1 MEDILSDSSKFSLSS
16 NDDNLQNLTKFQRF
30 LYRLRKKK
38 NSLSEEDYHRMV
50 ELRFVYARLLI
61 AKLFCA
67 DDS

>member
-1 MEDILSDSSKFSLSS
+1 MVVVWAVTGWT
-16 NDDNLQNLTKFQRF
+16 DDNLQNLTKFQRF
-30 LYRLRKKK
+30 LYRLQKRTALVRNKKQ
-38 NSLSEEDYHRMV
+38 DYHRMV

>member
-1 MEDILSDSSKFSLSS
+1 MVVVWAVTGWT
-16 NDDNLQNLTKFQRF
+16 DDNLQNLTKFQRF
-30 LYRLRKKK
+30 LYRLQKRTALVKNKKQ
-38 NSLSEEDYHRMV
+38 DYHRMV